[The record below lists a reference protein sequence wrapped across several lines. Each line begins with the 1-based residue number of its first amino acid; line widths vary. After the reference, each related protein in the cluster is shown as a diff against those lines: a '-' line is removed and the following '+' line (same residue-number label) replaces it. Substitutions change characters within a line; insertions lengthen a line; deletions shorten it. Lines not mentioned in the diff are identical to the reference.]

1 MHPPH
6 GMKHPHTEKRFACL
20 ALALP
25 ASLLLFACGS
35 SGGDSADGGAASGG
49 AGGEITQPPAP
60 PTTPGQPVTPDVPPS
75 QLETALRAQV
85 AEQADLNAES
95 FAAAYPAPAPAS
107 LTYLAH
113 EAAGLELVQSGAFAL
128 NAAEQTALD
137 ANGFVVSAE
146 KAFPTFLYGY
156 ESIYALD
163 LPVYVTADAV
173 LHAVHHSYDT
183 VLKYLELTT
192 LRPRVAGLVTGL
204 RAALADGRVAAAY
217 SAQARADVDL
227 YLAVFDSLLRLDGQ
241 VSAPVAGADAAQVE
255 FLVQSA
261 LAADGAADV
270 VLFGRSRQV
279 DFSQFTPRGHY
290 TQDPR
295 LKAYFRA
302 LIWAGRTEF
311 RFLEVNGD
319 TGELELR
326 RRDIEAAY
334 ALDALLTEA
343 ARADWKQVD
352 DTVRAFVG
360 EADNLTLP
368 ELPKLLADLDVD
380 SGADLAGV
388 EDVALAEALL
398 KGGYGTQQ
406 IASQL
411 VTNGTD
417 GELPLNR
424 SFLLFGQRYVIDSHA
439 FSNVTWARTD
449 AQRMMPDPLDVAFS
463 VLGNNAAGALLAPE
477 LAKYSYWGDLSAMRV
492 LTEAHGDAF
501 WQQNLYNLWLGA
513 LRELSPPAAA
523 PEGVPAV
530 FTSDAFARRLLNT
543 QLASW
548 AELRHDTLLY
558 AKQSYTDGASC
569 EFPDAYVEPVPE
581 AWQAIADFGTR
592 GRALVEGL
600 TFESNLEPLPEAL
613 ANEPQL
619 YPNPALRD
627 NTLAWFGRLSETAAT
642 LKSMAEHQRTGEPFT
657 EAQMAFINQA
667 IHLQQG
673 CGSPTG
679 ADGWLA
685 QLYFE
690 PASAVQADMLIA
702 DVHTQPTDETG
713 TPVGRVLH
721 VGTGWPRL
729 AVFTVETCDG
739 PRAYAGVSSMFHQ
752 VVTEDYERLTD
763 EAWQRNFYDPAT
775 LPPIVSWM
783 TDLAPG
789 GPAALVP
796 SQAEP
801 QF

>member
-1 MHPPH
+1 
-6 GMKHPHTEKRFACL
+6 MKSL
-20 ALALP
+20 AHETRWHRWSLWATLAAAAWTP
-25 ASLLLFACGS
+25 ACGGGD
-35 SGGDSADGGAASGG
+35 SGGDGDGQGGQGGSGG
-49 AGGEITQPPAP
+49 IEQPPAP
-60 PTTPGQPVTPDVPPS
+60 PTTPGTPVEPDVTQS
-75 QLETALRAQV
+75 EAEQALRAEV
-85 AEQADLNAES
+85 AALDNLDAVS
-95 FAAAYPAPAPAS
+95 FAEAYPAPAPAS
-107 LTYLAH
+107 LNYVAH
-113 EAAGLELVQSGAFAL
+113 EAAGLDLLQQGAFAL
-128 NAAEQTALD
+128 NDPERAALD
-137 ANGFVVSAE
+137 ANGFVISAE

-192 LRPRVAGLVTGL
+192 LRPRVGALVKAL
-204 RAALADGRVAAAY
+204 RTKLADGGAAGF
-217 SAQARADVDL
+217 SDEARADADL
-227 YLAVFDSLLRLDGQ
+227 YLAVLDSLMRLDGE
-241 VSAPVAGADAAQVE
+241 VSAPVAGADAAQID

-261 LAADGAADV
+261 LKADSASDV
-270 VLFGRSRQV
+270 VLFGRSRQM

-319 TGELELR
+319 TGKLELR

-334 ALDALLTEA
+334 ALDSLFDEDT
-343 ARADWKQVD
+343 RADWKQVD

-360 EADNLTLP
+360 EADNMTLP
-368 ELPKLLADLDVD
+368 ELPRLLSDLEIAGGAALADVD
-380 SGADLAGV
+380 DTTLAN
-388 EDVALAEALL
+388 ALL

-411 VTNGTD
+411 VINGTD

-439 FSNVTWARTD
+439 FSNVTWARTA

-477 LAKYSYWGDLSAMRV
+477 LERYQYWGDLAAMRV

-501 WQQNLYNLWLGA
+501 WEQNLYNLWLGT
-513 LRELSPPAAA
+513 LRALSPPAEA
-523 PEGVPAV
+523 PEGVPAD
-530 FTSDAFARRLLNT
+530 FATEPFARRLLNT

-581 AWQAIADFGTR
+581 AWQAIADFGTL

-600 TFESNLEPLPEAL
+600 TFESELEPLPEAL

-619 YPNPALRD
+619 YPSPGLRD
-627 NTLAWFGRLSETAAT
+627 ATLGWFGRLAETAGI
-642 LKSMAEHQRTGEPFT
+642 LKSMAEHQRTGEPFN

-690 PASAVQADMLIA
+690 PASAVMADMLIA

-713 TPVGRVLH
+713 APVGRVLH

-729 AVFTVETCDG
+729 AVFTVETCAG

-752 VVTEDYERLTD
+752 TVTEDYLRLTD
-763 EAWQRNFYDPAT
+763 EAWQANFYDPAK
-775 LPPIVSWM
+775 LPALVPWM
-783 TDLAPG
+783 SDIAPG

>member
-1 MHPPH
+1 
-6 GMKHPHTEKRFACL
+6 MKPMNMNRGRQRWIPVTL
-20 ALALP
+20 AAFTL
-25 ASLLLFACGS
+25 ACGS
-35 SGGDSADGGAASGG
+35 PSGESPDAGGG
-49 AGGEITQPPAP
+49 AGGGGEGGIVQPPAP
-60 PTTPGQPVTPDVPPS
+60 PTTPGTPVTPDVPPS
-75 QLETALRAQV
+75 EAERMLRAQV
-85 AEQADLNAES
+85 AEQADLDGAG

-107 LTYLAH
+107 LTYVAH
-113 EAAGLELVQSGAFAL
+113 EALGLDAVQAGAFAL

-192 LRPRVAGLVTGL
+192 LRPRIGALVSRL
-204 RAALADGRVAAAY
+204 RGALEGGG
-217 SAQARADVDL
+217 AQGYPAETRADLDL
-227 YLAVFDSLLRLDGQ
+227 YLAVFDSLLRLDGE
-241 VSAPVAGADAAQVE
+241 VSAPVAGADAAQVR
-255 FLVQSA
+255 FLVEKA
-261 LAADGAADV
+261 LGADGMADV
-270 VLFGRSRQV
+270 VLFGRSRNL

-311 RFLEVNGD
+311 RFLEVNGE

-326 RRDIEAAY
+326 RRDVAAAF
-334 ALDALLTEA
+334 ALRELMDTEA
-343 ARADWKQVD
+343 VAAWKQVD

-368 ELPKLLADLDVD
+368 ELSELLEDLEVTDGAGLQAVADDT
-380 SGADLAGV
+380 LA
-388 EDVALAEALL
+388 AAILA
-398 KGGYGTQQ
+398 GGYGVQQ

-411 VTNGTD
+411 VINGTG

-424 SFLLFGQRYVIDSHA
+424 SFLLFGQRYVLDSHA
-439 FSNVTWARTD
+439 FSNVTWARTE
-449 AQRMMPDPLDVAFS
+449 AKRMMPDPLDVAFS
-463 VLGNNAAGALLAPE
+463 VLGNNTAGALLAPE
-477 LAKYSYWGDLSAMRV
+477 LERFQYWGNLASMRV
-492 LTEAHGDAF
+492 LTEAHGPDF

-513 LRELSPPAAA
+513 LRQLSPPADGPAA
-523 PEGVPAV
+523 GVPAV
-530 FTSDAFARRLLNT
+530 FASEPFARRLLNT

-569 EFPDAYVEPVPE
+569 EFPDAYVEPVPG
-581 AWQAIADFGTR
+581 AWQAIADFGDR
-592 GRALVEGL
+592 GRTLVEGL
-600 TFESNLEPLPEAL
+600 TFEDNLEPLPEAL

-619 YPNPALRD
+619 YPSPDLKTM
-627 NTLAWFGRLSETAAT
+627 TLTWFGELSNTAT
-642 LKSMAEHQRTGEPFT
+642 LLKGMAEHQRTGEAFT

-685 QLYFE
+685 RLYFE
-690 PASAVQADMLIA
+690 PASAVMADMLIA
-702 DVHTQPTDETG
+702 DVHTQPTDEG
-713 TPVGRVLH
+713 GAPVGRILH
-721 VGTGWPRL
+721 VGTGFPRL
-729 AVFTVETCDG
+729 AIFTVETCEG
-739 PRAYAGVSSMFHQ
+739 PRAYAGVTSMFHQ
-752 VVTEDYERLTD
+752 LVTEDFERLTD
-763 EAWQRNFYDPAT
+763 ETWARNFYEPGT
-775 LPPIVSWM
+775 LPALVPWM
-783 TDLAPG
+783 SDLAPG

-796 SQAEP
+796 SQAVPE
-801 QF
+801 F